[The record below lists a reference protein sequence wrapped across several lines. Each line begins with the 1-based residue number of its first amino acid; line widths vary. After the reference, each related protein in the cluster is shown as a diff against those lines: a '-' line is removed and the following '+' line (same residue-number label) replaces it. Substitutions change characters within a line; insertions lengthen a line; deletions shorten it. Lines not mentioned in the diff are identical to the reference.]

1 VRRYPDR
8 PIVSVGAVVI
18 DGDRVLLVKR
28 GQEPLKGAWSLPGGV
43 VEIGETLHAAL
54 IREVREETGLDVE
67 IGAVVE
73 VLDRISR
80 DAGGRVEY
88 HYVILDYV
96 CRVAGGSLACA
107 SDAED
112 ARWVSR
118 GDLAQ
123 CNLTATAAAVVQ
135 RAFEMRRGDKAQGTG
150 DHSTRT

>member
-1 VRRYPDR
+1 M
-8 PIVSVGAVVI
+8 GAVVI

-54 IREVREETGLDVE
+54 SREVREETGLDVE

-88 HYVILDYV
+88 HYVIVDYV
-96 CRVAGGSLACA
+96 CRIAGGSLACA

-123 CNLTATAAAVVQ
+123 YNLTATAAAVVQ
-135 RAFEMRRGDKAQGTG
+135 RAFTSGR
-150 DHSTRT
+150 

>member
-1 VRRYPDR
+1 MRHYPDR

-67 IGAVVE
+67 VGAVVE
-73 VLDRISR
+73 VFDRVSR
-80 DAGGRVEY
+80 DADERVEY
-88 HYVILDYV
+88 HYVIVDYV

-123 CNLTATAAAVVQ
+123 YNLTATAAAVVQ
-135 RAFEMRRGDKAQGTG
+135 RAFEMRRGNRA
-150 DHSTRT
+150 

>member
-1 VRRYPDR
+1 MRRYPDR